1 MKVSNVAWTNLIR
14 EIHKNGLDNVML
26 NNEELDHIEIILQE
40 VLDEIQDEKVSREF
54 DTIYKVTEED
64 LKKASPICQTSLG
77 T

>member
-26 NNEELDHIEIILQE
+26 NNEELDHIEIILQK